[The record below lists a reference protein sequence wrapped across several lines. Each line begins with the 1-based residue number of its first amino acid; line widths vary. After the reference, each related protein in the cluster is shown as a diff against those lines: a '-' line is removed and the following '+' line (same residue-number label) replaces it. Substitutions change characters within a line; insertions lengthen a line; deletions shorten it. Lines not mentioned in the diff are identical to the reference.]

1 MLTRL
6 SRHASDALVRL
17 NPPQRAHVIARAVSR
32 LADSIAAQRRRR
44 GLPLSCPFTCCHWEA
59 DRPRISPSQ
68 RALLRDHLIA
78 SHATALLLM
87 ED

>member
-6 SRHASDALVRL
+6 SRNAADALTRL
-17 NPPQRAHVIARAVSR
+17 TAPQRAHIVAHAVSR
-32 LADSIAAQRRRR
+32 MAQSLAAQRRRR
-44 GLPLSCPFTCCHWEA
+44 GFPLACPFTSCHWEA
-59 DRPRISPSQ
+59 DRARLSPSQ

-78 SHATALLLM
+78 SHATALLLE